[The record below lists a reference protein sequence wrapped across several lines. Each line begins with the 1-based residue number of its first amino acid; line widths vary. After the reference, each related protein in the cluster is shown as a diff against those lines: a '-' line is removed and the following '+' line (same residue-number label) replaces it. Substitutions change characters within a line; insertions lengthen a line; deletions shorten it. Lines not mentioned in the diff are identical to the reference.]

1 MYNSLA
7 EVPGVARGVKT
18 FFAGYACRGGGGGGV
33 KIGYCWYML
42 TIADQIWIYQ
52 YIYIYRSEKL

>member
-42 TIADQIWIYQ
+42 TIADQIWIYE
-52 YIYIYRSEKL
+52 YIYI